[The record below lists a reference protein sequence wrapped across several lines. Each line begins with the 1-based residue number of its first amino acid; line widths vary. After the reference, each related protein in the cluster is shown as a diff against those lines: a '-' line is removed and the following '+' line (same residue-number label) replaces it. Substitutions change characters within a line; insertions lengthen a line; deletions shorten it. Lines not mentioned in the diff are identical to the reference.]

1 MRKYLNKQF
10 LTRTFYSSGGFAF
23 ELERC
28 GLSWFYR
35 VSKRSFFRISRNGK
49 KVELWFCTVPARG
62 SYMSGEKAIKSELV
76 GIGHSMKDTCNALVT
91 YELNGAW
98 WK

>member
-1 MRKYLNKQF
+1 MKKYLNQQL

-23 ELERC
+23 ELEKC

-35 VSKRSFFRISRNGK
+35 VSNRSFFQITRNGK
-49 KVELWFCTVPARG
+49 KVELRFCTRPAHG
-62 SYMSGEKAIKSELV
+62 SYLYGEKAIKQELV
-76 GIGHSMKDTCNALVT
+76 GIGHNMKDTCDALVT
-91 YELNGAW
+91 YETTGAW